1 MLSEKI
7 FKTSLGVAITAGALG
22 FGLFLGSAG
31 PSRAQDKAATP
42 AAPQAKDQ
50 KEFDEASAASK
61 ENTDFKKKLALLDTW
76 KKDYPTTALV
86 TQRHGMYLETYL
98 KLQMARETF
107 DQALEILN
115 KDNPAENAKLIPMV
129 YAIQMLPGIK
139 PAPAAA
145 DLDNAEKIAW
155 QILQDPALFAPG
167 NKPAGVSDA
176 GWAQTKTQVQTLAK
190 GRLLAIAADRK
201 DDKREVDDITK
212 LINFDPTF
220 ALASYQLGTVMQ
232 HQILTSKKL
241 EDQPMMFWQ
250 IARAISD
257 TGANALSAA
266 DKARATDFLTK
277 AYQTYHGSADGLP
290 DFIAS
295 TKSSPFPPAGFHL
308 DSTVDRAQAAAAA
321 DEAARQKDPLGVMWR
336 GTSRASC

>member
-1 MLSEKI
+1 MRIPVCVYSFRFLDSKMDRATSSDRRFAVLSEKI

-129 YAIQMLPGIK
+129 YAIQMLPGISRRRPRPTWIMRK
-139 PAPAAA
+139 
-145 DLDNAEKIAW
+145 
-155 QILQDPALFAPG
+155 
-167 NKPAGVSDA
+167 
-176 GWAQTKTQVQTLAK
+176 
-190 GRLLAIAADRK
+190 RLLGR
-201 DDKREVDDITK
+201 
-212 LINFDPTF
+212 
-220 ALASYQLGTVMQ
+220 S
-232 HQILTSKKL
+232 SKIRRCL
-241 EDQPMMFWQ
+241 
-250 IARAISD
+250 
-257 TGANALSAA
+257 L
-266 DKARATDFLTK
+266 
-277 AYQTYHGSADGLP
+277 
-290 DFIAS
+290 
-295 TKSSPFPPAGFHL
+295 
-308 DSTVDRAQAAAAA
+308 
-321 DEAARQKDPLGVMWR
+321 R
-336 GTSRASC
+336 GTNPRG